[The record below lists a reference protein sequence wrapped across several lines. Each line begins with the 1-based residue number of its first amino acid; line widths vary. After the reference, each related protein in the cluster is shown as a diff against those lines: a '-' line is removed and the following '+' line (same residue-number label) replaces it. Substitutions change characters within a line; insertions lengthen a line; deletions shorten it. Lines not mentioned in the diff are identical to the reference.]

1 MKSRYIKRRKK
12 FHYIIIS
19 VTIIVCLLGTVL
31 TSLAILDSSRDLLIA
46 NAVNELNTKMDYIK
60 NGIVTSPNNSYNE
73 YVALINE
80 NVDKGNTYFQL
91 TYDNDMTITT
101 DNVLTVHYN
110 DINGGILDMGTE
122 NYIRFDVLKNLLSD
136 EAMMS
141 IKKFVIILTHL
152 PTKTETIIF

>member
-19 VTIIVCLLGTVL
+19 VTIIVCLLGTVF

-46 NAVNELNTKMDYIK
+46 NAVNELNTKIDYIK

-110 DINGGILDMGTE
+110 DINGGILAQKIILGLM
-122 NYIRFDVLKNLLSD
+122 YLKICS
-136 EAMMS
+136 AMMS

-152 PTKTETIIF
+152 PTKTETITF

>member
-19 VTIIVCLLGTVL
+19 VTIIVCLLGTVF

-110 DINGGILDMGTE
+110 DINGGIWIWVQKIILGLM
-122 NYIRFDVLKNLLSD
+122 YLKICS
-136 EAMMS
+136 AMMS